1 MVHYSALTY
10 PGLYTNQEAVPAI
23 KEFMIQLGKKINRNV
38 INVMMEVVY
47 HAEHVGRA
55 TDSEMENQ
63 ERLPIGSGI

>member
-10 PGLYTNQEAVPAI
+10 PELYTNQEAVPAI

-47 HAEHVGRA
+47 
-55 TDSEMENQ
+55 TMQSM
-63 ERLPIGSGI
+63 